1 MGDLTKEI
9 PKPLLKIGEQT
20 LLKNTIQFMIKMGFS
35 QFVVNTHYKAELI
48 HNELK
53 IIKDVEITISHEKEK
68 ILGTAGGIK
77 KAFHSILKDEDY
89 FVCINPDII
98 YKPNINLFQMNNNYS
113 GKCLLFLSDSSR
125 SEGYTQLSLKDN
137 KVNFEAGDYMF
148 IGLSILRFSIL
159 KDVQLDEYYD
169 LAEIFKKLSLIGEL
183 DGQIFP
189 GESIDLGDQKKYN
202 DFLSRI

>member
-9 PKPLLKIGEQT
+9 PKPLLKIGKST
-20 LLKNTIQFMIKMGFS
+20 LLNSTIQFMSKLGFS

-53 IIKDVEITISHEKEK
+53 KINNVEITISYEKDK

-98 YKPNINLFQMNNNYS
+98 YKPDINIFQMNKDFS
-113 GKCLLFLSDSSR
+113 GKCLLFLSKSSR
-125 SEGYTQLSLKDN
+125 LEGYTQLSLKDN
-137 KVNFEAGDYMF
+137 KVNFVTGEYMF
-148 IGLSILRFSIL
+148 IGLSILRYSIF
-159 KDVQLDEYYD
+159 KDVQLGEYYD
-169 LAEIFKKLSLIGEL
+169 LADIFKKLSLTGEL
-183 DGQIFP
+183 DGKIFP
-189 GESIDLGDQKKYN
+189 GEAIDLGDQEKYKE
-202 DFLSRI
+202 FIVRL